1 MLDITDTW
9 MSLYTSGTTGRPKG
23 ARITY
28 RMALFNA
35 VHATSSV
42 ALGVDSTNLVF
53 LPTFHA
59 AGLHLYANPI
69 FQLGATNVVL
79 RTFDPRRFLAL
90 LASKGIRITH
100 LLGVPTNFP
109 DDGPAAGLRRGGP
122 FAHRVDRCQHRF
134 ESIEI
139 PPV

>member
-79 RTFDPRRFLAL
+79 RTFDPGRFLAL

-100 LLGVPTNFP
+100 LLGVPTNFLMMAQQP
-109 DDGPAAGLRRGGP
+109 G
-122 FAHRVDRCQHRF
+122 FAEADLSHIV
-134 ESIEI
+134 SIGASTDSK
-139 PPV
+139 V

>member
-1 MLDITDTW
+1 MI
-9 MSLYTSGTTGRPKG
+9 MYTSGTTGRPKG

-35 VHATSSV
+35 VHATSAV

-69 FQLGATNVVL
+69 FQLGARNVVL
-79 RTFDPRRFLAL
+79 RTFDPERFLAL
-90 LASKGIRITH
+90 LADKEMRISH
-100 LLGVPTNFP
+100 LLAVPTNFLMMAQQP
-109 DDGPAAGLRRGGP
+109 GFAEVGLS
-122 FAHRVDRCQHRF
+122 HIV
-134 ESIEI
+134 SL
-139 PPV
+139 V

>member
-1 MLDITDTW
+1 MI
-9 MSLYTSGTTGRPKG
+9 LYTSGTTGRPKG

-28 RMALFNA
+28 GMALFNA

-79 RTFDPRRFLAL
+79 RTFDPGRFLVL
-90 LASKGIRITH
+90 LASKSIRITATFQRADGRTLH
-100 LLGVPTNFP
+100 VRKAIRAEPPQQAIYDALGIGSAP
-109 DDGPAAGLRRGGP
+109 GGT
-122 FAHRVDRCQHRF
+122 RKMGV
-134 ESIEI
+134 
-139 PPV
+139 